1 MKHLQKFEG
10 FLDKVSDI
18 LRSKSEKGKIV
29 SEVLKK
35 NNIPLEGYSYTL
47 IFMGGVGLT
56 PEVKSHPLSYLWN
69 YEPNKGKAKFENGKL
84 VISDDLKNKKVVNI
98 LPLLDVLKGI
108 HEHGQIQSS
117 AVIKFNYK
125 FDLSK
130 DVPTFEVKDASLFNI
145 ETGKFEPNDR
155 ISHINKVEELYDENN
170 PAGESQ
176 APRDLPFITG
186 YDPKVSDL
194 IINKDLTIT
203 YQNFVDECNK
213 RPDVLEIIKNRFAPE
228 GKIQSQVQKTIE
240 SFSSFSHNFPT
251 RKR

>member
-10 FLDKVSDI
+10 FLDKVSDVFK
-18 LRSKSEKGKIV
+18 SNSEKGKIV
-29 SEVLKK
+29 SELLKK
-35 NNIPLEGYSYTL
+35 NNIPSEGYAYTL
-47 IFMGGVGLT
+47 NYIGGADLT
-56 PEVKSHPLSYLWN
+56 PETKSHPLSYLWN
-69 YEPNKGKAKFENGKL
+69 YEPNKDKAKFENGKL

-98 LPLLDVLKGI
+98 LPILDIQKEITENGRV
-108 HEHGQIQSS
+108 QSS

-155 ISHINKVEELYDENN
+155 ISNLNKVEDFNDENT
-170 PAGESQ
+170 
-176 APRDLPFITG
+176 DDFIKLKDI
-186 YDPKVSDL
+186 Y
-194 IINKDLTIT
+194 NKDLTIT

-213 RPDVLEIIKNRFAPE
+213 RPDVLEIIKNRFAPK
-228 GKIQSQVQKTIE
+228 GQTQSQGQKTIE